1 MNFNNRIQDCD
12 RLKAELDKL
21 RPLKNE
27 ELVQLRSFFRV
38 GQTYSSNALEGNT
51 LTEVETKVIIEDG
64 LTVSGKPLRE
74 IYEATGNAKAFD
86 YMMDISKNDL
96 FGEHEILELHRIF
109 FQQIDANEAGS
120 YRKIRVFI
128 SGTDLK
134 LPEPSKVPE
143 LMSSFVAELRV
154 EKEELHPIELAA
166 WIHNQ
171 LITIHPFVDGNGRT
185 ARLLMNLALIQAG
198 YTVTIIP
205 PIYRVQYLEFT
216 RKGNDGIHKPFTDFL
231 SCMLYESQKDLLRL
245 LE

>member
-1 MNFNNRIQDCD
+1 MNFTNKIQYCD
-12 RLKAELDKL
+12 RLKAELDEL
-21 RPLKNE
+21 RPLKKE

-51 LTEVETKVIIEDG
+51 LTEVETKVVIEDG

-86 YMMDISKNDL
+86 YMMDISRKNL
-96 FGEHEILELHRIF
+96 FDEGDILELHRIF
-109 FQQIDANEAGS
+109 FHQIDLNEAGS
-120 YRKIRVFI
+120 YRSTRVFI

-134 LPEPSKVPE
+134 LPEPDRVPS
-143 LMSSFVAELRV
+143 LMSSFVSQLSIR
-154 EKEELHPIELAA
+154 KEQLHPVEFAS
-166 WIHNQ
+166 WVHNEFV
-171 LITIHPFVDGNGRT
+171 TIHPFVDGNGRT

-205 PIYRVQYLEFT
+205 PIYRVQYLQFT

-231 SCMLYESQKDLLRL
+231 SCMLFESQKDLLRL
-245 LE
+245 LK